1 MRTLIAG
8 AALVMLAL
16 TAATVP
22 AYATQKREKKMG
34 GEDPKIAVVERMIE
48 AWNTQNWPLV
58 GDLFTK
64 DGVLHSMMIPPV
76 VGREAI
82 AERIIALGA
91 GVTAIKLDIR
101 NMGRVGDV
109 IFVERVDRFTYK
121 GHEGAVP
128 VVGVIDVE
136 GDKIKEWR
144 EYYDRAQLLSEM
156 GVKQDFHSAH

>member
-16 TAATVP
+16 TATSIP
-22 AYATQKREKKMG
+22 AYATEKREKQMSV
-34 GEDPKIAVVERMIE
+34 EDPKIAVVERMIE

-58 GDLFTK
+58 GELFTK
-64 DGVLHSMMIPPV
+64 EGVLHSMMIPPV

-101 NMGRVGDV
+101 NMGRVGNV
-109 IFVERVDRFTYK
+109 VFMERVDRFTYN

-128 VVGVIDVE
+128 VTGVIEVE

-156 GVKQDFHSAH
+156 GVKQDFHGAH